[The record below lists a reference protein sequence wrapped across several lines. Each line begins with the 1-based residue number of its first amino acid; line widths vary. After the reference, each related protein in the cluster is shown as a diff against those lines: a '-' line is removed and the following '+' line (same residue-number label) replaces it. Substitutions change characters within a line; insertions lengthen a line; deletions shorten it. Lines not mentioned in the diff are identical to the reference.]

1 MPGGTTTEV
10 TGDWITITETST
22 AGTYEL
28 VASPIDDANA
38 TGVALSLVLEI
49 LLPDQP
55 NHVGI
60 QETLSI
66 TITAATCDCSLITW
80 DNPVAAA
87 TLTVGV
93 SDTTSNTVT
102 IPEATL
108 NAASKTTTPAIRI
121 CASTTP
127 CVETYTNALT
137 HVATGALPSFMSVSG
152 TTLTV
157 TPTTAAHLGTW
168 TL

>member
-1 MPGGTTTEV
+1 MTL
-10 TGDWITITETST
+10 TETST
-22 AGTYEL
+22 TGTYEL
-28 VASPIDDANA
+28 VANPISDANA
-38 TGVALSLVLEI
+38 TGVAMNLVLEI
-49 LLPDQP
+49 LLPSQP

-60 QETLSI
+60 QETLSV
-66 TITAATCDCSLITW
+66 TVTAATCDCNLITW

-93 SDTTSNTVT
+93 SDTSSNTVT

-108 NAASKTTTPAIRI
+108 NAASKTTTPSIRI
-121 CASTTP
+121 CASVSP